1 MKCELEPF
9 FIGSADKRFKNCK
22 KNELWPSDMDYPV
35 NYFQRHMNF
44 NKLSPLK
51 SFVDAKWQ
59 HSLSKLTIGY
69 FRGIIYVKSKPS
81 LMFHL

>member
-9 FIGSADKRFKNCK
+9 FIGSADKRFENCK

-44 NKLSPLK
+44 NKLSPL
-51 SFVDAKWQ
+51 
-59 HSLSKLTIGY
+59 
-69 FRGIIYVKSKPS
+69 
-81 LMFHL
+81 